1 MMVATIV
8 DTEALVESAAAAVL
22 AGVGIAIAFSL
33 AVYGAV
39 RFAEARRGG
48 GSLAAGA
55 AAVLTIAAL
64 ACCAAAITAGIVILV
79 AERS

>member
-1 MMVATIV
+1 MRAATIV
-8 DTEALVESAAAAVL
+8 DTEALVESVVAALV

-39 RFAEARRGG
+39 RFAEARRGE

-55 AAVLTIAAL
+55 AAALTIAAL
-64 ACCAAAITAGIVILV
+64 ACCAAAITAGIVALV
-79 AERS
+79 VERS

>member
-55 AAVLTIAAL
+55 AAVLTIADL